1 MSTAT
6 GWDLVAEQRIAFADM
21 IERLEDQADHATLC
35 GHWNVHEVAGHLLT
49 FTNLSVLRLMRDLIK
64 SRFDYDVMND
74 KIAQLN
80 AAIDNFSTEADRG
93 LSDKITKLNSDMEV
107 MEKDLSGKEE
117 RKEEPKPAESR

>member
-1 MSTAT
+1 MYKRQEEDS
-6 GWDLVAEQRIAFADM
+6 
-21 IERLEDQADHATLC
+21 LEKTRQ
-35 GHWNVHEVAGHLLT
+35 
-49 FTNLSVLRLMRDLIK
+49 NL
-64 SRFDYDVMND
+64 ND

-93 LSDKITKLNSDMEV
+93 LSDKITKLNSDMEL